1 MKLFTFCILSVLL
14 PFISAVDVSAK
25 GDEACDVFG
34 GKCAEAALEALGGS
48 LTAAN
53 EVLFYGNYC
62 GINNK
67 CSSGPCPPACDGI
80 DKACKVHD
88 SCLDRLVN
96 DSPSNESCKCN
107 SKFVL
112 KLAKEFEKLG
122 DSPTLLCDE
131 GFYDIQTPTEGLKL
145 IDAARNEASLIA
157 APICCFLLQPNAN
170 LCTQYQSVKQ
180 FCDTLLSGLETVLK
194 QSFCPE

>member
-14 PFISAVDVSAK
+14 PSSSAD
-25 GDEACDVFG
+25 DACGVFG
-34 GKCAEAALEALGGS
+34 GMCSEAASLALGGD

-53 EVLFYGNYC
+53 EALFYGKYC

-112 KLAKEFEKLG
+112 KLAKEVEKLG
-122 DSPTLLCDE
+122 DSPTFLCDE
-131 GFYDIQTPTEGLKL
+131 GFYSIETPTGPKL
-145 IDAARNEASLIA
+145 IEAARNEASLIA
-157 APICCFLLQPNAN
+157 APICCFLLQPNGN

-180 FCDTLLSGLETVLK
+180 FCDTLLSGLEMALN
-194 QSFCPE
+194 QPFCPA